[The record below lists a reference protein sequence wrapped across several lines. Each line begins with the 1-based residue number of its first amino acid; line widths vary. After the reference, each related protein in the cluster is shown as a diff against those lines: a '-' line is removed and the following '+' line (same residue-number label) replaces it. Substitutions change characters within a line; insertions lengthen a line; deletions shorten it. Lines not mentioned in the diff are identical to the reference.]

1 MNVVDQM
8 IAQPHIPY
16 ALLPK
21 HFKPKQI
28 SNNRNQQQSSLL
40 NNNHDDTRHSQREKH
55 FKDNDH
61 GRELMFQRQFVPRN
75 RYYEPCRRDY
85 YNSYSYQLPQNRSHR
100 SKNTIPSYEI
110 NRWQEPYTRSQQQR
124 NEFRNNDDCI
134 REDHRINQSRDD
146 KGEKTYKI
154 NDNDY

>member
-28 SNNRNQQQSSLL
+28 SNNRNQQKSNLL
-40 NNNHDDTRHSQREKH
+40 NDNDDNTRRSQRQKH
-55 FKDNDH
+55 FKDNGQ
-61 GRELMFQRQFVPRN
+61 GREQIIYREFVPTN

-85 YNSYSYQLPQNRSHR
+85 YNSYSYQPPQNRSHL
-100 SKNTIPSYEI
+100 SKNTILSYEI
-110 NRWQEPYTRSQQQR
+110 NRWQEPYIRSQQQR
-124 NEFRNNDDCI
+124 NGFRNNDGCI
-134 REDHRINQSRDD
+134 REDHRIN
-146 KGEKTYKI
+146 
-154 NDNDY
+154 